1 MSVAF
6 SDDSDYPILIL
17 SSVQRAS
24 FYRLYLASFYGSL
37 LGNERENTF
46 AKCLYSVSVFCLQF
60 KTFVERMR
68 MTSEVGITKAREEGH

>member
-1 MSVAF
+1 MIVIIQF
-6 SDDSDYPILIL
+6 LYFLLFNVLPFT
-17 SSVQRAS
+17 AS
-24 FYRLYLASFYGSL
+24 ILASFYGSL